1 MTPHRKSPITQPLAN
16 TSARRPLGTRVFR
29 GGLLV
34 IGLTSAALVLGATG
48 CGSNEADDDG
58 SGGTSSGGGD
68 ASGGKNGSGGGNAS
82 GGDEGT
88 GGNSS
93 GGSSTGGNSSTGG
106 QSGLGG
112 GGGDGGA
119 GTLDCPETPP
129 TGGALCAADGMCSY
143 QDCDT
148 FGQVV
153 ATCADGEWSVDTDAC
168 STFTCSTGESCQADE
183 ICLSTGT
190 VIVRTCEP
198 NTCGDSPVSC
208 DCLDSCD
215 GDCPVTGS
223 PEGGIFVDC
232 TE

>member
-1 MTPHRKSPITQPLAN
+1 MTPHRESPIARHPL
-16 TSARRPLGTRVFR
+16 RTRVFR
-29 GGLLV
+29 SGLLAV
-34 IGLTSAALVLGATG
+34 GLTSAALLLGATG
-48 CGSNEADDDG
+48 CGSDDADGDG

-68 ASGGKNGSGGGNAS
+68 ASGGKNGSGGGDAS

-88 GGNSS
+88 GGSSS
-93 GGSSTGGNSSTGG
+93 GGSSTGGSSSGG

-119 GTLDCPETPP
+119 GALVCPEIPP
-129 TGGALCAADGMCSY
+129 TGGAVCAADGMCSY
-143 QDCDT
+143 RDCDT

-153 ATCADGEWSVDTDAC
+153 ATCADGEWSVDSDAC
-168 STFTCSTGESCQADE
+168 STFACSTGGESCQADE
-183 ICLSTGT
+183 VCLSTGT

-232 TE
+232 TD